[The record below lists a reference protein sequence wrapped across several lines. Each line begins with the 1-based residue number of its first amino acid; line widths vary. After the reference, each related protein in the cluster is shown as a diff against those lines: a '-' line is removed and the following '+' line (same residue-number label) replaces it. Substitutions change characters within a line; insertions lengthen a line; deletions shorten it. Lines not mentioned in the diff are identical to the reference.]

1 MLKEREIISGSKLR
15 MQIDLND
22 FEYQRVNVFVMRIKE
37 GYPYIDTH
45 DCPFPNSPNC
55 TRITN
60 ENMEEMVDILNNKY
74 RNRAFKL
81 DENRRDAEIEFAEK
95 VMFKTKESMNNFK
108 DTTDMLMS
116 IRVPAFERDSKV
128 LIKIYAEH
136 NNMAVIRYSWM
147 NVIGNCEPDH
157 YKDYSNHTNDT
168 ISTNYTDY
176 YNSNYTANYSDYSNY
191 TDHNNSTN
199 SSDYYN
205 SNYTANYTNEEYHP
219 SPRF

>member
-1 MLKEREIISGSKLR
+1 MG
-15 MQIDLND
+15 
-22 FEYQRVNVFVMRIKE
+22 
-37 GYPYIDTH
+37 
-45 DCPFPNSPNC
+45 
-55 TRITN
+55 

-81 DENRRDAEIEFAEK
+81 DEK

-147 NVIGNCEPDH
+147 NVIGNGEPDY
-157 YKDYSNHTNDT
+157 YKDYSNY
-168 ISTNYTDY
+168 TNYT
-176 YNSNYTANYSDYSNY
+176 
-191 TDHNNSTN
+191 NSTN

-205 SNYTANYTNEEYHP
+205 
-219 SPRF
+219 